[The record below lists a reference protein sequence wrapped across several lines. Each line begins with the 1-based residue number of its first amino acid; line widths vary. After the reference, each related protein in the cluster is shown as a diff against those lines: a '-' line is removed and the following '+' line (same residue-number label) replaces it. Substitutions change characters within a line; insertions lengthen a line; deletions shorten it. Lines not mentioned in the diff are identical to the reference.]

1 VLEAYKKTVVQPYSE
16 EQQSLDAAQKYV
28 RDEIVFWGKVVRDN
42 DVKIARCAPARPGT
56 DRVEPF

>member
-1 VLEAYKKTVVQPYSE
+1 VLEAYKKTFVQPYPE

-42 DVKIARCAPARPGT
+42 DVKM
-56 DRVEPF
+56 D